1 MKNIKLYI
9 TERLFIR
16 KTKNKYNMNTFTD
29 VVTELYNIGLLKNNY
44 HIVDFSKM
52 SLKIDLYSTDNINFI
67 SMDNIFDL
75 FETNTINPIFEIEH
89 QKKIREYRIK
99 QSDNHNEFIILHYN
113 QKTHDIEEITVSEN
127 IMQIIIDTC
136 K

>member
-1 MKNIKLYI
+1 MKGLLELINEKLKIRKSKNI
-9 TERLFIR
+9 
-16 KTKNKYNMNTFTD
+16 YNINTFD
-29 VVTELYNIGLLKNNY
+29 DIVTELYNIGLLKDNC
-44 HIVDFSKM
+44 HKLDFSKM

-75 FETNTINPIFEIEH
+75 FETHTINPIFEIEH

-99 QSDNHNEFIILHYN
+99 QSDNPNEFIILHYN
-113 QKTHDIEEITVSEN
+113 RKSFDIEEITVSEN
-127 IMQIIIDTC
+127 VMKIIIDTC